1 MYGSIFAGP
10 ALEHDNTPVVRYQ
23 DLHRTHAPAS
33 AGVPEIADLG
43 SAREDAEYGTAF
55 EFTERDDNRYA
66 YRVDLDST
74 PPSVE
79 ITKAP
84 MGRYTGKVT
93 NSSDP
98 EAYTAIIRLATEEAT
113 TQRGRTSIREKNG
126 GKDDEG
132 FDWESLAS
140 ALGSG
145 VSRGLGGGGKKKDT
159 FRPSG
164 RDSRPVSDKQLPV
177 KEESKVG
184 TYLLIGGASL
194 LGIGILAAAIGASRR
209 RGEE

>member
-43 SAREDAEYGTAF
+43 SARADAEYGADHMF
-55 EFTERDDNRYA
+55 SDPENPA
-66 YRVDLDST
+66 YTYSVDLAVD

-79 ITKAP
+79 VVYAP
-84 MGRYTGKVT
+84 AGQYTGTVT
-93 NSSDP
+93 K
-98 EAYTAIIRLATEEAT
+98 TADRKTYNRAVSLAKKEQSASENLYASAS
-113 TQRGRTSIREKNG
+113 QRDRAS
-126 GKDDEG
+126 DEG
-132 FDWESLAS
+132 GIDWSRLAS
-140 ALGSG
+140 AVGEG
-145 VSRGLGGGGKKKDT
+145 VTRGLGGGGKKKDT

-164 RDSRPVSDKQLPV
+164 RDSRPVSNSQPV

-194 LGIGILAAAIGASRR
+194 LGIGILAAAISASRR

>member
-33 AGVPEIADLG
+33 AGVPEISDLG
-43 SAREDAEYGTAF
+43 SAHADADSVVGNVFSDPDWPGYT
-55 EFTERDDNRYA
+55 YS
-66 YRVDLDST
+66 VDLAVD
-74 PPSVE
+74 PPEVE
-79 ITKAP
+79 VVFAPLGKYTGAITKATD
-84 MGRYTGKVT
+84 RKTYNRAVSLAKKEQSASTSLAEWT
-93 NSSDP
+93 P
-98 EAYTAIIRLATEEAT
+98 ESERD
-113 TQRGRTSIREKNG
+113 G
-126 GKDDEG
+126 GI
-132 FDWESLAS
+132 DWSRLAS
-140 ALGSG
+140 AVGEG
-145 VSRGLGGGGKKKDT
+145 VTRGLGGGGKKKDT

-164 RDSRPVSDKQLPV
+164 RDSRPVSNKNLPV

-194 LGIGILAAAIGASRR
+194 LGIGILAAAISASRR